1 MLPGGSAFM
10 AGLSEGDII
19 TSLDGKTVSS
29 LDDFNLLMMGYEEG
43 TVLECKALCA
53 EGGEKAFLVYL
64 EKRPEYPSLTV
75 FDSDLITSSFIP
87 LFGMKLIPSSTT
99 NKNSYTIEKIIPG
112 SAADEMSFSENDT
125 VTILD
130 VTVDQKSEMIITPL
144 STKRKKKAFLDVVI
158 NLAAGFDSPYYF

>member
-1 MLPGGSAFM
+1 
-10 AGLSEGDII
+10 
-19 TSLDGKTVSS
+19 
-29 LDDFNLLMMGYEEG
+29 
-43 TVLECKALCA
+43 
-53 EGGEKAFLVYL
+53 
-64 EKRPEYPSLTV
+64 
-75 FDSDLITSSFIP
+75 
-87 LFGMKLIPSSTT
+87 MKLIPSSTT